1 MPQITDLNVA
11 PYYDDFDE
19 DDNFQRILFRPGF
32 AIQARELTQLQ
43 SILQNQIET
52 HGKHTFTDGAMV
64 IPGHQIYDNQYQ
76 AVRLSG
82 TFGGEP
88 ISLSQFYDPDNPIT
102 ITGQTSGVTAE
113 VIGFS
118 LSGDQADEPMLFVNY
133 VSSGTSGDADPKS
146 GVFNIFF
153 QNGEAL
159 SADIPITHIT
169 SYGAGVSSLNVF
181 NPTDPLDTA
190 THYGSSVKVNAGV
203 YFIKGQFV
211 KNDTQTVV
219 LGYDTPRPNARVGF
233 QVTEEI
239 VTPESDTTL
248 LDNATGTS
256 NFAAKG
262 AHRLKI
268 NLTLTFKDLDS
279 SDDGNFT
286 EIMRIVDGE
295 VIKKAKETEYSLLG
309 RALADRTYEESGNY
323 TVKPFK
329 IDIKETVDNFRG
341 KELFLGEYEP
351 GTSTDES
358 VNAQDDFVTVKIQ
371 PGIAYINGFRQETLG
386 LIRKDLLKARSVKTM
401 DDLTVSAEIGNF
413 FRVENVFGTPDIGDI
428 SNETTPYR
436 SILLWDTKQP
446 SRGTITDFP
455 KANPIGVFRARSFEF
470 ESSGAGT
477 AGSSDTNVSSAYRV
491 FAFDLRTFVRLEMN
505 DTPSPLTTSNFSNG
519 GVQVTGVD
527 SGATGFIFNDTTNYS
542 TTFTATTN
550 IYLTSVVGNFQSGE
564 KIKVSDGAES
574 DLIVENS
581 SNADLTISTI
591 RTFELSE
598 ARAMQMQESDSG
610 QQFTADIILDEL
622 NPNDESFLL
631 SEESTI
637 VDASENVQ
645 ANNISIALDDE
656 VGKIQ
661 LESPEGARLQQPEK
675 LQSIFKLPK
684 DRIKT
689 LLTEDNNETSDTDM
703 TLRRQFV
710 GTTSASGV
718 VSFSAGSGETFV
730 DFAEKDFSM
739 SILTAGGG
747 TGSQGDIVSISGNT
761 AGHNTS
767 TLTITDNTVLGSA
780 AKVKLLATIKKTNVA
795 SAIKTTNLSKQL
807 RVLASDADGAY
818 GTRATD
824 KDISLGRADVFGIQA
839 VYDSEDSSSD
849 ATAPSLTVSSV
860 TGSFVR
866 GERIKGSSSG
876 ARGRLITTGSPLEY
890 TLTFG
895 QGAPDF
901 EAGETITG
909 EFSGATAVIDT
920 GGVSAGSKIVTQDFR
935 FDDGQRNN
943 YYDIAKLTRKEG
955 RPTPTGRLLV
965 VYDFLSHGAGNFFTV
980 DSYSSVAGIME
991 YEDIPVFIA
1000 TTIDPD
1006 DPAPASE
1013 FPLADSI
1020 DFRPTVENIAGTSEL
1035 ITVVDQITGNSFDHH
1050 SRQFDGTGSVVVDTP
1065 KPNSDVTMDF
1075 EFFLP
1080 KVACLFMDYEGQF
1093 QIIEGEPNENLVS
1106 PAPLP
1111 NSLKIAEFFLP
1122 AYTFKAEDIKI
1133 RYENHLRY
1141 TMNDIGKLERRISNL
1156 EYYTSLNLLESET
1169 LSKEIFDQNGLSRF
1183 KSGFVI
1189 DNFTGHKIGDQMHQD
1204 YNVAID
1210 PTTRELRPRTVDKA
1224 AELVLSLRSVS
1235 EQSAAGF
1242 QQTGKLV
1249 TLPYTNVT
1257 IINNEYDIKDTSP
1270 PSKVDNPNVKYAGK
1284 ITELDPSEDEWFE
1297 VDEIK
1302 QTTYYDTSEYDEAV
1316 RDNNGQIQ
1324 TTTYGD
1330 WKFHS
1335 YTAGRTYDAI
1345 KGISPIYGPGGGG
1358 AMNIIRLVATEIQSK
1373 ETRTVDIKKIGYED
1387 VDGGTTRNTVTRSV
1401 KFCRPK
1407 GIKFTAVG
1415 LKPNTKHF
1423 VFFGG
1428 QKVDRFSGPLE
1439 EQFASNP
1446 ENFTPFSNTDVD
1458 IGDSLDI
1465 VPGREQPNEGIA
1477 LKTNDKGELKGF
1489 FLIPDHRGK
1498 QNSAV
1503 PKFETGEVEFLLTSN
1518 ADNGK
1523 LFVFSQAKRIYNA
1536 TGTQNVITE
1545 HTITTKKPIIT
1556 YENDIEPNL
1565 TNHGTSYSFRFNNGR
1580 PVVPSGDYTVFNQVP
1595 ESAANYRLII
1605 NYINAGVLQANRVVG
1620 ATITASNLG
1629 ISDARAA
1636 TLSLDQLKRVFA
1648 NVIGLRI
1655 LTPYKTASP
1664 GEYERSTSNK
1674 IQPPATQPQE
1684 AFYQSFFVTETTG
1697 FFATSLDLYF
1707 QTKSKTDPV
1716 AVSIVAMEKGL
1727 PTKIEL
1733 PYSLATLS
1741 PEQVNVDE
1749 TGNTAT
1755 RITFPSPVYL
1765 SGGKKYAIRIH
1776 SRGDAYILKTGRE
1789 TIGETKHPSLSDVFL
1804 PGNDNSQGGNFDI
1817 HLKMRLFRAN
1827 FRDKSADNSDPAV
1840 VSLRNKFVGE
1850 LYALEDNSKSAYG
1863 KKLFNANPVELRN
1876 SNTVVKIFHQ
1886 HHGMYSTS
1894 NNVRISGVRSGVTT
1908 TLNGSITPTATTLVL
1923 TSSAGFAT
1931 GSTHVPSSGAIQLKI
1946 NGELFNGTLSGT
1958 TFTITGRGRG
1968 DGTGGTFGTTSGEAT
1983 SHADGSVVELYMLH
1997 GTPLN
2002 QINKVHTSI
2011 ANIDTHSYTISVTTA
2026 PTVTGD
2032 GVIRVGGTNTFASE
2046 NYRFETFQTYIP
2058 VIEPPKTRIGA
2069 KIRVTTGTSP
2079 SGSETPFTLTEE
2091 KDAIPFALNES
2102 FDLTDCAI
2110 VASNENE
2117 EREMAS
2123 SRSLFINLKLTTDSN
2138 FVSPVID
2145 TTNMSMYTI
2154 GNVLDNIDSSSDVF
2168 PTTDF
2173 FASTEPR
2180 GDNNSA
2186 VYLTKPV
2193 QLENT
2198 ATALKLFLDVHKPS
2212 TSEVKVLFRTLPVGG
2227 EEDIKNIDFT
2237 FFNSTGLPDV
2247 GFATNAQDR
2256 NNFVEYKYTA
2266 GVNDSGVGEPLQDFQ
2281 QFQFKIVM
2289 QGTDAAN
2296 PPRIMNLRGIALA
2309 T

>member
-1 MPQITDLNVA
+1 MPINTNLNTA

-19 DDNFQRILFRPGF
+19 DDNFHRILFRPGF
-32 AIQARELTQLQ
+32 ALQARELTQLQ

-52 HGKHTFTDGAMV
+52 HGKHTFADGAMV

-82 TFGGEP
+82 TFSGEP

-133 VSSGTSGDADPKS
+133 VSSGTSGDADPTS

-153 QNGEAL
+153 QDGEAL

-181 NPTDPLDTA
+181 SPTDPLDTA

-268 NLTLTFKDLDS
+268 NLTLTFKGLDS
-279 SDDGNFT
+279 SDDGNFS

-351 GTSTDES
+351 GVSTDES

-386 LIRKDLLKARSVKTM
+386 LTRKDLLKARSVKTM

-436 SILLWDTKQP
+436 SILLWDNKQS
-446 SRGTITDFP
+446 SRGTIGD
-455 KANPIGVFRARSFEF
+455 ANPIGVFRARSFEH
-470 ESSGAGT
+470 ESSGDAAG
-477 AGSSDTNVSSAYRV
+477 ASSSNTTSIYRV
-491 FAFDLRTFVRLEMN
+491 FAFDVRTFVKLTMT
-505 DTPSPLTTSNFSNG
+505 DTPNRTGSSAFFTTG

-527 SGATGFIFNDTTNYS
+527 SGATGFIFNDTTSYPD
-542 TTFTATTN
+542 TTFTSGAT
-550 IYLTSVVGNFQSGE
+550 IYLTNVVGTFQSGE
-564 KIKVSDGAES
+564 KIKASDDTNA
-574 DLIVENS
+574 DLIVQNS
-581 SNADLTISTI
+581 SGADLTIVDI
-591 RTFELSE
+591 QNNKLSD
-598 ARAMQMQESDSG
+598 ARAVQMQETDSG
-610 QQFTADIILDEL
+610 QDFAADIVLDVL
-622 NPNDESFLL
+622 DPSDQSFFSDEQTS
-631 SEESTI
+631 SEK
-637 VDASENVQ
+637 
-645 ANNISIALDDE
+645 NIN
-656 VGKIQ
+656 IQ
-661 LESPEGARLQQPEK
+661 LEEGVEGGEGRLQLNRLTGARLQQPEK

-747 TGSQGDIVSISGNT
+747 TGSQGDVVSISGNT

-807 RVLASDADGAY
+807 KVIASDADGSY

-824 KDISLGRADVFGIQA
+824 KDISLGRTDVFNIQA

-866 GERIKGSSSG
+866 GERIKGSTSG

-909 EFSGATAVIDT
+909 EFSRATAVIDT
-920 GGVSAGSKIVTQDFR
+920 DGVTAGSKIVTQDFR

-965 VYDFLSHGAGNFFTV
+965 VYDFFSHGAGNFFSV
-980 DSYSSVAGIME
+980 DSYSSVAGIMR

-1013 FPLADSI
+1013 FPLADCL
-1020 DFRPTVENIAGTSEL
+1020 DFRPTVENIAGTSET
-1035 ITVVDQITGNSFDHH
+1035 ITVVDQVTAHSFDHAA
-1050 SRQFDGTGSVVVDTP
+1050 RQYDGTGSVVVDTP

-1075 EFFLP
+1075 EFFLS
-1080 KVACLFMDYEGQF
+1080 KIACLFMDYEGEF
-1093 QIIEGEPNENLVS
+1093 QIIEGEPNENPVS

-1122 AYTFKAEDIKI
+1122 AYTFKAEDVKI

-1141 TMNDIGKLERRISNL
+1141 TMSDIGKLERRISNL

-1189 DNFTGHKIGDQMHQD
+1189 DNFTGHKIGDQTHQD

-1224 AELVLSLRSVS
+1224 AELVLSLRSAS
-1235 EQSAAGF
+1235 EQAAAGF

-1270 PSKVDNPNVKYAGK
+1270 PSKVDNPNVKYVGK

-1302 QTTYYDTSEYDEAV
+1302 QTTYYDTSEYDETV
-1316 RDNNGQIQ
+1316 RDNDGQ
-1324 TTTYGD
+1324 TYTKTYGD

-1335 YTAGRTYDAI
+1335 YTVGRSYNAI
-1345 KGISPIYGPGGGG
+1345 SGLTPVYGPAGGGTQG
-1358 AMNIIRLVATEIQSK
+1358 IIRLLATDTQRK
-1373 ETRTVDIKKIGYED
+1373 ETRTVDIKKITYED

-1439 EQFASNP
+1439 EQFAFNP

-1518 ADNGK
+1518 ADNK
-1523 LFVFSQAKRIYNA
+1523 KIFVFSQAKRIYNA

-1545 HTITTKKPIIT
+1545 HSITTKKPIIT
-1556 YENDIEPNL
+1556 YDNEIEEKRE
-1565 TNHGTSYSFRFNNGR
+1565 NHGTTYSFKYINGR
-1580 PVVPSGDYTVFNQVP
+1580 NVFPSGDYTLFNQIP
-1595 ESAANYRLII
+1595 ESDANYRLII
-1605 NYINAGVLQANRVVG
+1605 NYINKGVLSAIRYSGGVISPVR
-1620 ATITASNLG
+1620 LG
-1629 ISDARAA
+1629 QDARFAAGLSDARAA
-1636 TLSLDQLKRVFA
+1636 QLGTASLRSLFSGVLALRV
-1648 NVIGLRI
+1648 

-1664 GEYERSTSNK
+1664 GEYERTSSGK
-1674 IQPPATQPQE
+1674 VQPPATQPQE

-1727 PTKIEL
+1727 PTKIEF

-1741 PEQVNVDE
+1741 PEQVNADE

-1765 SGGKKYAIRIH
+1765 SGGKKYAIRIY

-1789 TIGETKHPSLSDVFL
+1789 SIGETKHPSLSDVFL

-1817 HLKMRLFRAN
+1817 HLKMRLFRASFTN
-1827 FRDKSADNSDPAV
+1827 RVVDSGNPAE
-1840 VSLRNKFVGE
+1840 VSLRNKFLGE

-1876 SNTVVKIFHQ
+1876 SNTAVKIFHQ

-1923 TSSAGFAT
+1923 TSSAGFGT

-1946 NGELFNGTLSGT
+1946 NGELFAGTLSGT
-1958 TFTITGRGRG
+1958 TFTVTGRGRIG
-1968 DGTGGTFGTTSGEAT
+1968 FGETSGQTT

-1997 GTPLN
+1997 GIPLN

-2011 ANIDTHSYTISVTTA
+2011 ANIGTHSYTISVTTA

-2058 VIEPPKTRIGA
+2058 VIEPPQTRIGA
-2069 KIRVTTGTSP
+2069 KIRLTTGTSP
-2079 SGSETPFTLTEE
+2079 SGSETSFTLTEE

-2186 VYLTKPV
+2186 IYLTKPV

-2212 TSEVKVLFRTLPVGG
+2212 TSEVKILFRTLPVEG

-2237 FFNSTGLPDV
+2237 LFNGTGLPDV

-2256 NNFVEYKYTA
+2256 NNFVEFKYTA
-2266 GVNDSGVGEPLQDFQ
+2266 GVNDSGVGDPLQDFQ

>member
-1 MPQITDLNVA
+1 MPIDTNLNTA

-19 DDNFQRILFRPGF
+19 DDNFHRVLFRPGF
-32 AIQARELTQLQ
+32 ALQARELTQLQ

-52 HGKHTFTDGAMV
+52 HGKHTFADGAMV
-64 IPGHQIYDNQYQ
+64 IPGHQIYDNKYQ

-88 ISLSQFYDPDNPIT
+88 INVAQFYNADNPVT

-133 VSSGTSGDADPKS
+133 VSSGNGSSADFAS
-146 GVFNIFF
+146 DDFSVFFED
-153 QNGEAL
+153 GEAL

-169 SYGAGVSSLNVF
+169 NYGVGTSSLNVF
-181 NPTDPLDTA
+181 NPSNPNDSA
-190 THYGSSVKVNAGV
+190 THFGSAVKVNAGV
-203 YFIKGQFV
+203 YFVKGQFV

-219 LGYDTPRPNARVGF
+219 LGYRDPRPNARVGF

-239 VTPESDTTL
+239 VTPESDTSL

-268 NLTLTFKDLDS
+268 NLNLTFKDLDS
-279 SDDGNFT
+279 SGDSDFV
-286 EIMRIVDGE
+286 EVMRIEDGK
-295 VIKKAKETEYSLLG
+295 VITKKKETEYSLLG
-309 RALADRTYEESGNY
+309 NALANRTFEESGNY

-341 KELFLGEYEP
+341 KELFLGEYEA
-351 GTSTDES
+351 GDLTDEDLT
-358 VNAQDDFVTVKIQ
+358 AQDDFVSVKIQ
-371 PGIAYINGFRQETLG
+371 PGVAYINGFRHESLG
-386 LIRKDLLKARSVKTM
+386 LQRKDLLKARSVKTM
-401 DDLTVSAEIGNF
+401 DDLTVNAEIGNF

-491 FAFDLRTFVRLEMN
+491 FAFDVRTFVRLEMN

-519 GVQVTGVD
+519 GVQVTGAT

-645 ANNISIALDDE
+645 SNNISIALDDE
-656 VGKIQ
+656 VGRIQ
-661 LESPEGARLQQPEK
+661 LESPEGTRLQQPEK

-684 DRIKT
+684 DVVKT

-824 KDISLGRADVFGIQA
+824 KDISLGRTDVFNIQA
-839 VYDSEDSSSD
+839 IYDSEDSSSD
-849 ATAPSLTVSSV
+849 ATAPTLTVSSI

-866 GERIKGSSSG
+866 GERIKGVTSG

-901 EAGETITG
+901 QAGETIQG

-920 GGVSAGSKIVTQDFR
+920 DGVTAGSKIVTQDFR
-935 FDDGQRNN
+935 FDDGQKNN
-943 YYDIAKLTRKEG
+943 FYDIARLTRKEE

-965 VYDFLSHGAGNFFTV
+965 IYDFFSHGAGNFFSV

-1013 FPLADSI
+1013 FPLSDSI
-1020 DFRPTVENIAGTSEL
+1020 DFRPTVENIAGTSET
-1035 ITVVDQITGNSFDHH
+1035 ITVVDQVTGNSFDHH

-1065 KPNSDVTMDF
+1065 KPNSVVTMDF
-1075 EFFLP
+1075 EFYLR
-1080 KVACLFMDYEGQF
+1080 KIACLFMDYEGEF
-1093 QIIEGEPNENLVS
+1093 QIVEGEPNENPVP
-1106 PAPLP
+1106 PASLQ

-1122 AYTFKAEDIKI
+1122 AYTFKAEDVKI

-1141 TMNDIGKLERRISNL
+1141 TMSDIGKLESRIENL

-1189 DNFTGHKIGDQMHQD
+1189 DNFTGHKVGDQKHQD

-1210 PTTRELRPRTVDKA
+1210 RQQRELRPRTVDKA
-1224 AELVLSLRSVS
+1224 AELVLSLRSTS
-1235 EQSAAGF
+1235 EQAAAGF

-1249 TLPYTNVT
+1249 TLPYTSESL
-1257 IINNEYDIKDTSP
+1257 INNEYTIIDKST
-1270 PSKVDNPNVKYAGK
+1270 VGVNPNPNPVYAGR
-1284 ITELDPSEDEWFE
+1284 IVDLSPSEDEWYE

-1302 QTTYYDTSEYDEAV
+1302 TTNYTNTNEYDEAV
-1316 RDNNGQIQ
+1316 RDNDGQIS
-1324 TTTYGD
+1324 TYDYGD
-1330 WKFHS
+1330 WTYHS
-1335 YTAGRTYDAI
+1335 TGTGGYRTVLSGLTTAV
-1345 KGISPIYGPGGGG
+1345 GPGGG
-1358 AMNIIRLVATEIQSK
+1358 APSLNLYEFAAVKK
-1373 ETRTVDIKKIGYED
+1373 ETRTVEIKNIGYTIAES
-1387 VDGGTTRNTVTRSV
+1387 TAKNTVTEKV

-1407 GIKFTAVG
+1407 GIKFTAIG

-1428 QKVDRFSGPLE
+1428 QKVSRFSGPLE
-1439 EQFASNP
+1439 EEFAFNP
-1446 ENFTPFSNTDVD
+1446 ENFTPISNTDVD
-1458 IGDSLDI
+1458 VDDSLDI
-1465 VPGREQPNEGIA
+1465 VPGREQPNQG
-1477 LKTNDKGELKGF
+1477 LTLRTNDKGDLKGF

-1503 PKFETGEVEFLLTSN
+1503 PKFETGDIEFLLTSN
-1518 ADNGK
+1518 SENEK
-1523 LFVFSQAKRIYNA
+1523 LIVISSARTIYNA
-1536 TGTQNVITE
+1536 NGTKNVTYVDITS
-1545 HTITTKKPIIT
+1545 TKKPVVSVT
-1556 YENDIEPNL
+1556 NTVEERL
-1565 TNHGTSYSFRFNNGR
+1565 TTVGNKYSFKLGKYGYDAFAPSQFANIIGHQALTRSNYLKIVSYINQGILQTYGNTGAL
-1580 PVVPSGDYTVFNQVP
+1580 VPS
-1595 ESAANYRLII
+1595 
-1605 NYINAGVLQANRVVG
+1605 
-1620 ATITASNLG
+1620 
-1629 ISDARAA
+1629 DAVAA
-1636 TLSLDQLKRVFA
+1636 TLTTQQL
-1648 NVIGLRI
+1648 IGLFSQ
-1655 LTPYKTASP
+1655 LTSIKVNPTYAVFSP
-1664 GEYERSTSNK
+1664 GEYERKTDSKVEGALVQT
-1674 IQPPATQPQE
+1674 QE
-1684 AFYQSFFVTETTG
+1684 AYYQSFFVEEPIG
-1697 FFATSLDLYF
+1697 FFATSIDLYF
-1707 QTKSKTDPV
+1707 QTRSKTDPV
-1716 AVSIVAMEKGL
+1716 AISIVPTEQGL
-1727 PTKIEL
+1727 PARTEL
-1733 PYSLATLS
+1733 PYSIVSLS
-1741 PEQVNVDE
+1741 PDQVNVDMSGE
-1749 TGNTAT
+1749 TPTS
-1755 RITFPSPVYL
+1755 IVFPSPVYL
-1765 SGGKKYAIRIH
+1765 NGGQKYAIKIY
-1776 SRGDAYILKTGRE
+1776 SRGDMYKLKTGRE
-1789 TIGETKHPSLSDVFL
+1789 SIGETKHPSLSDVFL
-1804 PGNDNSQGGNFDI
+1804 PGGTISEGGNNDL
-1817 HLKMRLFRAN
+1817 HARMRLFRASFTDRAVN
-1827 FRDKSADNSDPAV
+1827 GGEAAV
-1840 VSLRNKFVGE
+1840 VSLRNKFLGE
-1850 LYALEDNSKSAYG
+1850 LYTLEDSSKSAYG
-1863 KKLFNANPVELRN
+1863 KKLFSANPVELRN
-1876 SNTVVKIFHQ
+1876 SNTAVKIFHQ

-1894 NNVRISGVRSGVTT
+1894 NNVRISGVKSGVTT
-1908 TLNGSITPTATTLVL
+1908 TLNGSITPSATTFVL
-1923 TSSAGFAT
+1923 RSSAGFGT
-1931 GSTHVPSSGAIQLKI
+1931 GSTHVPSSGAIQLKV
-1946 NGELFNGTLSGT
+1946 NGELFSGTLSGT
-1958 TFTITGRGRG
+1958 TFTISSRGTTGIG
-1968 DGTGGTFGTTSGEAT
+1968 DISAFGETSGEAT

-1997 GTPLN
+1997 GIPLN

-2011 ANIDTHSYTISVTTA
+2011 ANIDTHSYTISVTTT

-2058 VIEPPKTRIGA
+2058 IIEPPRTRIGA

-2091 KDAIPFALNES
+2091 KDAIPFALNET

-2117 EREMAS
+2117 QREMS
-2123 SRSLFINLKLTTDSN
+2123 SSNSLFINLRMTTDSN

-2145 TTNMSMYTI
+2145 TTNMSIYTI

-2186 VYLTKPV
+2186 IYLTKPV

-2237 FFNSTGLPDV
+2237 FFNSTGLPDI

-2256 NNFVEYKYTA
+2256 TNFIEYKYTA